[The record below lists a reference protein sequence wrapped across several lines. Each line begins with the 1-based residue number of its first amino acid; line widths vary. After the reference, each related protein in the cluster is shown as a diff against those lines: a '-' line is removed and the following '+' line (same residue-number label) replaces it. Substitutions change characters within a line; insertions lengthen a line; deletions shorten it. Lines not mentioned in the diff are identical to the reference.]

1 MLGNAK
7 EWVFEKGKDVV
18 EGLKNGYES
27 VKESRF
33 LSGLRNAKN
42 EVFNAIGDIVNT
54 CQEKGIDIVTAI
66 KTGYENHKDEIRWA
80 VSGVSD
86 LITSGIGNLWDIGR
100 SAIRSFAD
108 GFSSFHIPTPRI
120 DWNWR
125 DVKLGNLSIPIP
137 DFHVGWYAKGG
148 FPGMGEM
155 FIARENG
162 PELVG
167 RMGNRNVVANNSQIV
182 EGIKEGVKEAV
193 VEAAMFFT
201 GSGQNDL
208 QPVIELTI
216 IADTETLYRTVRR
229 GEEKADRRYSATV
242 KI

>member
-1 MLGNAK
+1 
-7 EWVFEKGKDVV
+7 
-18 EGLKNGYES
+18 
-27 VKESRF
+27 
-33 LSGLRNAKN
+33 
-42 EVFNAIGDIVNT
+42 
-54 CQEKGIDIVTAI
+54 
-66 KTGYENHKDEIRWA
+66 
-80 VSGVSD
+80 
-86 LITSGIGNLWDIGR
+86 
-100 SAIRSFAD
+100 
-108 GFSSFHIPTPRI
+108 
-120 DWNWR
+120 
-125 DVKLGNLSIPIP
+125 
-137 DFHVGWYAKGG
+137 
-148 FPGMGEM
+148 M